1 MGIEQSDVIVMLK
14 PRAEWVS
21 GHDAASFANKFAP
34 ALRRALPG
42 TALGFTQPIEMR
54 VQELIGGVRSDVGV
68 KIYGDDLATLRR
80 LAEQVTAVINATSGS
95 ADVRIDMQLGLRMID
110 IRPDTRRTGR
120 LGVSTPS
127 ILDFTELMQTGRP
140 IGKLREGQR
149 SFDVALRLGQLPKPD
164 VEPLRKTRIVL
175 GEGRSVMLGDVADIE
190 VLDVPAQVS
199 REQGRR
205 RVTVETNVRGRD
217 LAGFVQELQNRVKQL
232 KLPIGY
238 FIEYGG
244 QFENLSRAT
253 QRLLLVV
260 PLTLAAILLL
270 LYLTFGR
277 LRPSLLIF
285 VNVPVAAVG
294 GILAL
299 TVRGLDLSI
308 SAAVGFLA
316 LFGVA
321 VLNGVVLI
329 AAIQY
334 HENEGVDRPEA
345 VVRACSERFRAILTT
360 ALVAALG
367 FVPMAIAHG
376 VGAEVQRPLAT
387 VVIGGLITST
397 LATLLA
403 LPTLYV
409 RLAARGEDE
418 ASGK

>member
-1 MGIEQSDVIVMLK
+1 
-14 PRAEWVS
+14 
-21 GHDAASFANKFAP
+21 
-34 ALRRALPG
+34 
-42 TALGFTQPIEMR
+42 MR

-80 LAEQVTAVINATSGS
+80 LAEQVTGVINATSGS

-140 IGKLREGQR
+140 VGKLREGQR
-149 SFDVALRLGQLPKPD
+149 SFDVTLRLGQQPKPD
-164 VEPLRKTRIVL
+164 VEPLRKSRIVL

-217 LAGFVQELQNRVKQL
+217 LAGFVQELQSRIKQL

-329 AAIQY
+329 AAIQH

-409 RLAARGEDE
+409 RLAGRSEDD